1 MGTFRSILVVPLLL
15 TLAACGSPTAPPPV
29 PDAPTLSCPAST
41 SIESP
46 DNVSMPVTFTVP
58 TASGGQSP
66 VTVTCTAPSGASFP
80 LGSTIVTCTAT
91 DALARQ
97 ASCNFNVTVAATPR
111 ISKTKFLAFG
121 VSITFG
127 RCDAGGVTCP
137 PYTTR
142 LDELLRERYTRQTF
156 TVTNIGIPGEVA
168 SDDIVTPGG
177 EEAGQDRLR
186 RVLPVHNPEVLLLM
200 EGTNDLFHERV
211 NGPDLAIA
219 ALDVMVTRARD
230 MGISVFLATI
240 APQRL
245 GGPRD
250 AVARIIPAFNEE
262 HNLRAG
268 VLDGIYDYLK
278 ENLSVRYVY
287 ENMPVPE
294 MELKFAKDELD
305 NYQLKTRVKI
315 PLTGLDVWFS
325 SINMNIAFKEDYL
338 KSDKDLED
346 ARHLRIVFAE
356 DINEDEI
363 KKIKRMIR
371 KLKL

>member
-1 MGTFRSILVVPLLL
+1 
-15 TLAACGSPTAPPPV
+15 
-29 PDAPTLSCPAST
+29 
-41 SIESP
+41 
-46 DNVSMPVTFTVP
+46 MPVTFTVP

-121 VSITFG
+121 DSITFG
-127 RCDAGGVTCP
+127 RCGAGGVTCP

-211 NGPDLAIA
+211 TGPDLAIA

-240 APQRL
+240 PPQRL

-250 AVARIIPAFNEE
+250 EVARIIPAFNDRI
-262 HNLRAG
+262 RALAASRNVTLVDVYAALVVNVPAYISG
-268 VLDGIYDYLK
+268 DDLHPTAGGHRLIGETFYAAIRTKLD
-278 ENLSVRYVY
+278 ST
-287 ENMPVPE
+287 PTSS
-294 MELKFAKDELD
+294 LD
-305 NYQLKTRVKI
+305 L
-315 PLTGLDVWFS
+315 
-325 SINMNIAFKEDYL
+325 
-338 KSDKDLED
+338 
-346 ARHLRIVFAE
+346 
-356 DINEDEI
+356 
-363 KKIKRMIR
+363 IR
-371 KLKL
+371 K